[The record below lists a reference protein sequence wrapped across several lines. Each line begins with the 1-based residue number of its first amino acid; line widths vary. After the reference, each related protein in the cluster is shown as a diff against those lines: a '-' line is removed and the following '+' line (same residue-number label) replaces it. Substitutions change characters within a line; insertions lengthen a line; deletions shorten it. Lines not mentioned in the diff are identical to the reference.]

1 MEERYKEQLRRL
13 NTSIYR
19 VIQTREWI
27 LLDIDIYM
35 NILYQLH
42 KLQCLGEFS
51 LNLAKKNFSVR
62 LQFSG
67 ILLFHNASLDVIEKV
82 RIKVRGK
89 FISVVSSC
97 RWRDAR
103 THHAHTYF
111 KRNKVD
117 KENALR
123 KREFSVRS
131 AVVRPSKSKM
141 GHWVSNESNLV
152 LLYEIKECWKSSLTY
167 AEIVILKP
175 NTVRRIVPII

>member
-67 ILLFHNASLDVIEKV
+67 ILLHVFHNASLDVIEKV
-82 RIKVRGK
+82 RIKVRGEIYFSGK
-89 FISVVSSC
+89 FLQMEGCEDSP
-97 RWRDAR
+97 R
-103 THHAHTYF
+103 AH
-111 KRNKVD
+111 
-117 KENALR
+117 
-123 KREFSVRS
+123 
-131 AVVRPSKSKM
+131 
-141 GHWVSNESNLV
+141 V
-152 LLYEIKECWKSSLTY
+152 L
-167 AEIVILKP
+167 
-175 NTVRRIVPII
+175 